1 MGDNDFIGRTYLRAM
16 STGVSIGNLIILIG
30 SVQGVFLAVILWNLR
45 TGNKISHRVLAAF
58 LLLFALQMMYFV
70 LWDSKTILKI
80 PHLSLVLAPLDF
92 AIGPLFFLYAL
103 TLTRRNFTLNEKH
116 LLHFIPVIAGF
127 LYFFTFYQ
135 LSSAEKISFNLQSY
149 EQMPVR
155 WQTFSMVSTV
165 QTSIYLVLTVLL
177 LLQHVRRVKK
187 YYSSIEEIDLGWIR
201 NILLIIVFGFISCS
215 AITVMGWKWSNY
227 YSNIV
232 FSFSIYAMGY
242 YGMKQKSIFADIHE
256 DIQLHETEPAVM
268 VAAQPE
274 AIAKK
279 YERSGLSEEK
289 ARQYLA
295 NLQLLIMKEKP
306 YLNPELT
313 LQQLADQL
321 NISLH
326 HLSQI
331 LNQYKQQNFF
341 DFINQLRVEE
351 FKYRLADPSKQ
362 HYSLLALALDC
373 GFNSKA
379 AFNAAFKKHTGITPS
394 AYRKNAQ
401 TSTA

>member
-1 MGDNDFIGRTYLRAM
+1 M
-16 STGVSIGNLIILIG
+16 STGLSIGNLIILVG

-45 TGNKISHRVLAAF
+45 SGNKISRRLLAAF

-70 LWDSKTILKI
+70 LWDSRTMLTT
-80 PHLSLVLAPLDF
+80 PHLSMVLAPLDF
-92 AIGPLFFLYAL
+92 AIGPLFFLYSL
-103 TLTRRNFTLNEKH
+103 TLTRRNFVLNGRH
-116 LLHFIPVIAGF
+116 LLHFIPVIAGIIYF
-127 LYFFTFYQ
+127 LKFYQ
-135 LSSAEKISFNLQSY
+135 LSAAEKINFNLQSY
-149 EQMPVR
+149 ERMPDL
-155 WQTFSMVSTV
+155 WQTFSLVTTV

-215 AITVMGWKWSNY
+215 AITVIGWKWANY

-256 DIQLHETEPAVM
+256 DIPLRETEPAVL
-268 VAAQPE
+268 ASSQPE

-289 ARQYLA
+289 ASQYLV
-295 NLQLLIMKEKP
+295 NLQLLIIREKP

-331 LNQYKQQNFF
+331 LNQHKQQNFF

-351 FKYRLADPSKQ
+351 FKHRLADPSKQ

-379 AFNAAFKKHTGITPS
+379 AFNAAFKKHTGLTPS
-394 AYRKNAQ
+394 AYRKNMQ
-401 TSTA
+401 ISTA